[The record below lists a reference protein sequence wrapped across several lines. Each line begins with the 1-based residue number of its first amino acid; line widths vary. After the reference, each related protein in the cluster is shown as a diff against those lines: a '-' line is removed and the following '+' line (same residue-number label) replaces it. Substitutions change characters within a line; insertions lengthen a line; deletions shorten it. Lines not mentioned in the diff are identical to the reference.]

1 MPQISLT
8 KRKHLSMPQSVA
20 RTTLTPSAI
29 LLVLANIVP
38 LVGVLYWD
46 WSVFV
51 VLLLFWMENVVY
63 GVLNIPRIL
72 LSQGGSPGGPVALAS
87 KLLVT
92 LVFCIHY
99 GIFTTVHGV
108 FVVVMFG
115 GTPDDLTSIGPS
127 LMWHEITSNQLQWVI
142 VPLVVSHAFSFLEN
156 YVAKGEYRTTTL
168 SQAMNA
174 PYSRVV
180 VLHITI
186 LLGGFL
192 VMSLGDPVIGVVLLV
207 ALKTIM
213 DLRSHVTAHRKLTAS
228 PEPAPQA

>member
-1 MPQISLT
+1 MI
-8 KRKHLSMPQSVA
+8 QSVA
-20 RTTLTPSAI
+20 RAALTPSAI
-29 LLVLANIVP
+29 LLVLANMVP
-38 LVGVLYWD
+38 LVGVLFWD

-72 LSQGGSPGGPVALAS
+72 LSQGGGTEGPVALVG

-115 GTPDDLTSIGPS
+115 GPSDDLTAIGPS
-127 LMWHEITSNQLQWVI
+127 PMWHEITANQLQWVI

-156 YVAKGEYRTTTL
+156 YIGKGEYRTTTL

-174 PYSRVV
+174 PYSRVIA
-180 VLHITI
+180 LHITI
-186 LLGGFL
+186 LFGGFL

-207 ALKTIM
+207 VLKTIM
-213 DLRSHVTAHRKLTAS
+213 DLRSHIAAHRRSGAS
-228 PEPAPQA
+228 QEPAPQA